1 MLPLLLGSV
10 IACAGIA
17 KKLAVVF
24 VMLVNP
30 RPIDK
35 IGSKN

>member
-1 MLPLLLGSV
+1 LLLSSV
-10 IACAGIA
+10 IACAGVTE
-17 KKLAVVF
+17 KLAAVF

-35 IGSKN
+35 IGSEN